1 MDSED
6 GVIHGMHMA
15 RHCPVVSHIFFA
27 DDSLLFFEASN
38 QNASH
43 ILAILNAYSEASG
56 QLINFN
62 KSSIKF
68 SPNTPVVKESISHL
82 FGFEDM
88 YPSAFYLGLPA
99 ALGRNKTIMFDFIR
113 ERALK
118 KLKGWKSKNMSQS
131 GGEVLIKSV
140 IQAISSFAMQC
151 FLLPS
156 LINSII
162 SSIRKFFGG
171 GDSETR
177 HIHWKAW
184 DVITK
189 SKDEGGLGF
198 KNLHAT
204 NLAFLAKQGW
214 RLLMNPNSFWA
225 RIMRGLYF
233 PNGSF
238 MTARKGCKP
247 SWFWHYSSR
256 EGNSFVWHEM
266 AGP

>member
-1 MDSED
+1 MKASRSLELERFLDQLQDFTVGGS
-6 GVIHGMHMA
+6 GLMA
-15 RHCPVVSHIFFA
+15 DKPWVKLKPHNRSAIDQLYQWWIRSPLTFEVQWQCPVSHIFFA

-68 SPNTPVVKESISHL
+68 SPNTPVVVKESISHL

-99 ALGRNKTIMFDFIR
+99 ALGRNKMIMFDFIG

-162 SSIRKFFGG
+162 SSIRKNFGG
-171 GDSETR
+171 GDAETR

-184 DVITK
+184 DV
-189 SKDEGGLGF
+189 
-198 KNLHAT
+198 
-204 NLAFLAKQGW
+204 
-214 RLLMNPNSFWA
+214 M
-225 RIMRGLYF
+225 
-233 PNGSF
+233 
-238 MTARKGCKP
+238 
-247 SWFWHYSSR
+247 
-256 EGNSFVWHEM
+256 
-266 AGP
+266 